1 MMTER
6 EPKANT
12 LARIV
17 AEVFFALGLLLVWV
31 GILHYHASNW
41 PSYDEPQD
49 DDDSSSS
56 EKPPPSTVFQSISYT
71 QTPLDEFS
79 LVASIA
85 GMCVICIC
93 GLVSL
98 VLLPTKLK
106 ERGIGV
112 FSGLIISVTAWYL
125 FRIEAKAALESVRML
140 PYIAEDSPER
150 HLWAPFVSNLVLTLI
165 AIILTHGNLLHLQ
178 MFEIHDEVQYIVIKT
193 ALMGGILFGQLYFT
207 VMIYGNFF
215 LGFLLLVL
223 SLILAVGSLIMG
235 RIMEYHNQNKLP
247 VLASE
252 TKSLL
257 IR

>member
-1 MMTER
+1 MKHG
-6 EPKANT
+6 EPKATT

-31 GILHYHASNW
+31 SILHYHASNW
-41 PSYDEPQD
+41 PAYDEPND
-49 DDDSSSS
+49 DDDQGSL
-56 EKPPPSTVFQSISYT
+56 EEPATTGVFQAISYT

-79 LVASIA
+79 HVASIA

-98 VLLPTKLK
+98 VLLPSKLK

-112 FSGLIISVTAWYL
+112 LSGLVISVTAWYL
-125 FRIEAKAALESVRML
+125 FRIEAQASLEAVRTL
-140 PYIAEDSPER
+140 PYSAEDFPER

-165 AIILTHGNLLHLQ
+165 AIILTQVNLLHLH
-178 MFEIHDEVQYIVIKT
+178 MFEIHDEVQYIVVKT

-207 VMIYGNFF
+207 VMMYANFF

-223 SLILAVGSLIMG
+223 SLILAVGSLIVG
-235 RIMEYHNQNKLP
+235 RIMEYHNQKQLP